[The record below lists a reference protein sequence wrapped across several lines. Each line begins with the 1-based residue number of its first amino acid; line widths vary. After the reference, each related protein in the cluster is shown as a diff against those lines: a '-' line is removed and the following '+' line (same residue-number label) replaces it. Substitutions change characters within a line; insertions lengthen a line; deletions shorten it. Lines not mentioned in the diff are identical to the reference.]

1 MKRNLFLIVA
11 LILAQTL
18 SACGGGGAAPAT
30 SFPPVPAEYA
40 GKTNPFGSEA
50 AAVGAVEDF
59 NTYCEACHGAAGLGD
74 GPAGQGLNPLPANLP
89 QVAAQVGD
97 DYLFWRISE
106 GKPGTSMVGW
116 AGVLNE
122 EQIWQVVAYI
132 RTLK

>member
-1 MKRNLFLIVA
+1 M
-11 LILAQTL
+11 
-18 SACGGGGAAPAT
+18 
-30 SFPPVPAEYA
+30 
-40 GKTNPFGSEA
+40 
-50 AAVGAVEDF
+50 GAVNF
-59 NTYCEACHGAAGLGD
+59 NTYCEACHGVTGLGD
-74 GPAGQGLNPLPANLP
+74 GPAGQALKPKPANLP
-89 QVAAQVGD
+89 ALASQVGD